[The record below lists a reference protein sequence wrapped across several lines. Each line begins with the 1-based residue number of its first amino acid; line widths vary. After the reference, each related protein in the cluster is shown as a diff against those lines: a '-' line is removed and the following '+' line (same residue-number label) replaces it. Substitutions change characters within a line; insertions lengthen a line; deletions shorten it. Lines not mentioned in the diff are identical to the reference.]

1 MSSQEFNALHIIHV
15 AAALMLM
22 GYTFFAF
29 AAPPER
35 KRHVLTMT
43 GIAALLMALTGLRM
57 WQSQFNFVFAG
68 WVIVKI
74 VCWLGIAAIGGVAFR
89 RREQASLL
97 AALTLI
103 FAVLAVTMAYL
114 KPF

>member
-15 AAALMLM
+15 ASALMLM

-35 KRHVLTMT
+35 RKQVLAMS

-57 WQSQFNFVFAG
+57 WQAQFNFVFAG

-74 VCWLGIAAIGGVAFR
+74 VCWLGLAAIGGMGFR
-89 RREQASLL
+89 RREHAGRLIALSLL
-97 AALTLI
+97 LGLV
-103 FAVLAVTMAYL
+103 AVSMAYL